1 MKIHVSDESRE
12 AEAESEASGLE
23 KEDVNGVKGNEES
36 KIQMIRDKAVKRWAN
51 KMQKRDGGED
61 TRRSERRGKKARDFK
76 DGTTMQPVAL
86 MEDCLNIQGT
96 WEASNTVCESDTLC
110 DPAVLVSATNSE
122 PHIRNRRLSP
132 GSGNCGGGG
141 GGGCISGGDQQPR
154 QLSPEGD
161 LIAPSHAHAFSF
173 RREKERKGQSHK
185 GRSLRRE
192 SQKGVIRVSERAQ
205 KVNQKE
211 RWVEDSLSLLKPP
224 PAFPVQDSPA
234 KLQPAV
240 SYASKVK
247 AGAASG
253 ALEEDRP
260 AIGVLLQNQWGLS
273 FISEARPVTEGSS
286 THPTAN
292 ALPQPTDAE
301 HSDLQLETVLT
312 VRPPEETPIP
322 LPTFITAPTRPELDE
337 SNGKLLLSCRHL
349 VEALNYHS
357 REWNVICNKQ
367 KKVPKKVVWYKNNQE
382 HPA

>member
-1 MKIHVSDESRE
+1 MHIK
-12 AEAESEASGLE
+12 
-23 KEDVNGVKGNEES
+23 
-36 KIQMIRDKAVKRWAN
+36 
-51 KMQKRDGGED
+51 
-61 TRRSERRGKKARDFK
+61 T
-76 DGTTMQPVAL
+76 
-86 MEDCLNIQGT
+86 GT

-110 DPAVLVSATNSE
+110 DPAVLVAATNSE

-154 QLSPEGD
+154 QLSPEGV
-161 LIAPSHAHAFSF
+161 LIGPGHAHTFSF
-173 RREKERKGQSHK
+173 RREKERKGQQHK

-192 SQKGVIRVSERAQ
+192 SQKGVGRVSERPQ

-253 ALEEDRP
+253 GLEEDRP

-273 FISEARPVTEGSS
+273 FISEASGPRPA
-286 THPTAN
+286 AN
-292 ALPQPTDAE
+292 ALPPQPTDAAQ
-301 HSDLQLETVLT
+301 SADLQFETVLT
-312 VRPPEETPIP
+312 VQPPEDTPVP
-322 LPTFITAPTRPELDE
+322 VATSAPPTTHPEVDA

-349 VEALNYHS
+349 MEALNYHS
-357 REWNVICNKQ
+357 REWNAMCNKQ
-367 KKVPKKVVWYKNNQE
+367 KKVPKKVVWYKETQE

>member
-1 MKIHVSDESRE
+1 MHIK
-12 AEAESEASGLE
+12 
-23 KEDVNGVKGNEES
+23 
-36 KIQMIRDKAVKRWAN
+36 
-51 KMQKRDGGED
+51 
-61 TRRSERRGKKARDFK
+61 T
-76 DGTTMQPVAL
+76 
-86 MEDCLNIQGT
+86 GT

-161 LIAPSHAHAFSF
+161 LIGPGHTHTFSF
-173 RREKERKGQSHK
+173 RREKERKGQQHK

-192 SQKGVIRVSERAQ
+192 SQKGVGRVSERPQ

-273 FISEARPVTEGSS
+273 FISEARPVTEGPS
-286 THPTAN
+286 TRPAAN
-292 ALPQPTDAE
+292 ALPPQPTDAE
-301 HSDLQLETVLT
+301 QSADLQLEAVLA
-312 VRPPEETPIP
+312 VQLHEEAPIP
-322 LPTFITAPTRPELDE
+322 VPTFAAPITRPEVDE

-357 REWNVICNKQ
+357 REWNAICNKQ
-367 KKVPKKVVWYKNNQE
+367 KKVPKKVVWYKNTQE

>member
-1 MKIHVSDESRE
+1 MHIK
-12 AEAESEASGLE
+12 
-23 KEDVNGVKGNEES
+23 
-36 KIQMIRDKAVKRWAN
+36 
-51 KMQKRDGGED
+51 
-61 TRRSERRGKKARDFK
+61 T
-76 DGTTMQPVAL
+76 
-86 MEDCLNIQGT
+86 GT

-161 LIAPSHAHAFSF
+161 LIGPGHTHAFSF
-173 RREKERKGQSHK
+173 RREKERKGQQHK

-192 SQKGVIRVSERAQ
+192 SHKGVSRVSERPQ
-205 KVNQKE
+205 KASQKE

-247 AGAASG
+247 AGAAGG

-273 FISEARPVTEGSS
+273 FISEARPVTEGTSPR
-286 THPTAN
+286 PTAS
-292 ALPQPTDAE
+292 ALPLQPTDAKQSE
-301 HSDLQLETVLT
+301 DLQLDTVLT
-312 VRPPEETPIP
+312 VQAPEETPTP
-322 LPTFITAPTRPELDE
+322 ITTSVTPNTRPEVDE

-349 VEALNYHS
+349 VEALNYHN
-357 REWNVICNKQ
+357 REWNSICNRQ
-367 KKVPKKVVWYKNNQE
+367 KKDPKRIVWYKDTQE

>member
-1 MKIHVSDESRE
+1 MFDCHVNTSLS
-12 AEAESEASGLE
+12 
-23 KEDVNGVKGNEES
+23 
-36 KIQMIRDKAVKRWAN
+36 
-51 KMQKRDGGED
+51 
-61 TRRSERRGKKARDFK
+61 
-76 DGTTMQPVAL
+76 
-86 MEDCLNIQGT
+86 GT

-161 LIAPSHAHAFSF
+161 LIGPGHTHAFSF
-173 RREKERKGQSHK
+173 RRERERKGQQHK
-185 GRSLRRE
+185 GRSLRKE
-192 SQKGVIRVSERAQ
+192 SQKVSRVSERPQ

-286 THPTAN
+286 TRPAAS
-292 ALPQPTDAE
+292 ALTPQPTDAE
-301 HSDLQLETVLT
+301 QSADPQLEAVLT
-312 VRPPEETPIP
+312 VQPPEETPIP
-322 LPTFITAPTRPELDE
+322 AATSITPTTRPEVDQ

-357 REWNVICNKQ
+357 RGEL
-367 KKVPKKVVWYKNNQE
+367 
-382 HPA
+382 

>member
-1 MKIHVSDESRE
+1 MHIKTS
-12 AEAESEASGLE
+12 
-23 KEDVNGVKGNEES
+23 
-36 KIQMIRDKAVKRWAN
+36 
-51 KMQKRDGGED
+51 
-61 TRRSERRGKKARDFK
+61 
-76 DGTTMQPVAL
+76 
-86 MEDCLNIQGT
+86 T

-141 GGGCISGGDQQPR
+141 GGCISVSDQQPR

-161 LIAPSHAHAFSF
+161 LIEPGHTHALTF
-173 RREKERKGQSHK
+173 RREKERKGQQHK

-192 SQKGVIRVSERAQ
+192 SQKGVSRVSDRPQ
-205 KVNQKE
+205 KVHQKE

-273 FISEARPVTEGSS
+273 FISEVRPATEGAS
-286 THPTAN
+286 HRPAAN
-292 ALPQPTDAE
+292 ALPSQPTDT
-301 HSDLQLETVLT
+301 QLETVLT
-312 VRPPEETPIP
+312 AQPPEDTPIP
-322 LPTFITAPTRPELDE
+322 VATSVTPTTRPEVDE

-349 VEALNYHS
+349 MEALNYHS
-357 REWNVICNKQ
+357 REWNATCNKQ
-367 KKVPKKVVWYKNNQE
+367 KKDPKRVVWYKDAQE

>member
-1 MKIHVSDESRE
+1 MHIK
-12 AEAESEASGLE
+12 
-23 KEDVNGVKGNEES
+23 
-36 KIQMIRDKAVKRWAN
+36 
-51 KMQKRDGGED
+51 
-61 TRRSERRGKKARDFK
+61 T
-76 DGTTMQPVAL
+76 
-86 MEDCLNIQGT
+86 GT

-110 DPAVLVSATNSE
+110 DPAVLVAATNSE

-161 LIAPSHAHAFSF
+161 LIAPGHGHTFSF
-173 RREKERKGQSHK
+173 RREKERKGQQHK

-192 SQKGVIRVSERAQ
+192 SQKGVGRVSERPQ
-205 KVNQKE
+205 KVNQKD

-247 AGAASG
+247 AGPASG
-253 ALEEDRP
+253 GLEEDRP

-273 FISEARPVTEGSS
+273 FISEARPATDVSGPRPAAS
-286 THPTAN
+286 
-292 ALPQPTDAE
+292 ALPPQPTDGEQLA
-301 HSDLQLETVLT
+301 DLQFEALLT
-312 VRPPEETPIP
+312 VQPPEDTPTP
-322 LPTFITAPTRPELDE
+322 VTPATRPEVDA

-357 REWNVICNKQ
+357 REWNAICNKQ
-367 KKVPKKVVWYKNNQE
+367 KKVPKKVVWYKDTKE

>member
-1 MKIHVSDESRE
+1 MHIK
-12 AEAESEASGLE
+12 
-23 KEDVNGVKGNEES
+23 
-36 KIQMIRDKAVKRWAN
+36 
-51 KMQKRDGGED
+51 
-61 TRRSERRGKKARDFK
+61 T
-76 DGTTMQPVAL
+76 
-86 MEDCLNIQGT
+86 GT
-96 WEASNTVCESDTLC
+96 WEANNTVCESDTLC

-161 LIAPSHAHAFSF
+161 LIGPGYTHPFSF
-173 RREKERKGQSHK
+173 RREKERKQHK

-192 SQKGVIRVSERAQ
+192 SQKGVSRVSERPQ

-273 FISEARPVTEGSS
+273 FISEARPVTEGSG
-286 THPTAN
+286 TRPTAN
-292 ALPQPTDAE
+292 TLPPQPTDAE
-301 HSDLQLETVLT
+301 QPADPQLDTGLT
-312 VRPPEETPIP
+312 VQLPEETPIP
-322 LPTFITAPTRPELDE
+322 VATSITPTTRPEVDE

-357 REWNVICNKQ
+357 REWNAICNKQ
-367 KKVPKKVVWYKNNQE
+367 KKVPKKVVWYKDTQE

>member
-1 MKIHVSDESRE
+1 M
-12 AEAESEASGLE
+12 L
-23 KEDVNGVKGNEES
+23 
-36 KIQMIRDKAVKRWAN
+36 
-51 KMQKRDGGED
+51 
-61 TRRSERRGKKARDFK
+61 
-76 DGTTMQPVAL
+76 TTFS
-86 MEDCLNIQGT
+86 GT

-110 DPAVLVSATNSE
+110 DPAVLVSANNPE

-141 GGGCISGGDQQPR
+141 GGGCISGGDQHPR

-161 LIAPSHAHAFSF
+161 LVGASHTHAFSF
-173 RREKERKGQSHK
+173 RREKERKGQQHK

-192 SQKGVIRVSERAQ
+192 SQKVGRASERPQ

-247 AGAASG
+247 SGAAGG

-273 FISEARPVTEGSS
+273 FISEARPAAEGPDAHPAEPTE
-286 THPTAN
+286 A
-292 ALPQPTDAE
+292 D
-301 HSDLQLETVLT
+301 HSDDIQFQTVVT
-312 VRPPEETPIP
+312 MQPPEETPNP
-322 LPTFITAPTRPELDE
+322 VTTSATRPEIDE

-357 REWNVICNKQ
+357 RGERC
-367 KKVPKKVVWYKNNQE
+367 VPDQIVMSCLWVYF
-382 HPA
+382 

>member
-1 MKIHVSDESRE
+1 MHIK
-12 AEAESEASGLE
+12 
-23 KEDVNGVKGNEES
+23 
-36 KIQMIRDKAVKRWAN
+36 
-51 KMQKRDGGED
+51 
-61 TRRSERRGKKARDFK
+61 T
-76 DGTTMQPVAL
+76 
-86 MEDCLNIQGT
+86 GT
-96 WEASNTVCESDTLC
+96 WEANNTVCESDTLC

-161 LIAPSHAHAFSF
+161 LIGPGHTHGFTF
-173 RREKERKGQSHK
+173 RREKERKGQQHK

-192 SQKGVIRVSERAQ
+192 SQKGVSRVSERPQ
-205 KVNQKE
+205 KVHQKE

-247 AGAASG
+247 AGAAGG

-286 THPTAN
+286 PRPTAN
-292 ALPQPTDAE
+292 TLPPQPTDANQSE
-301 HSDLQLETVLT
+301 DLQLDTSLT
-312 VRPPEETPIP
+312 VQVPEETSVTTSVTPN
-322 LPTFITAPTRPELDE
+322 TRPEVDE

-349 VEALNYHS
+349 VEALNYHN
-357 REWNVICNKQ
+357 REWNAMCNRQ
-367 KKVPKKVVWYKNNQE
+367 KRDPKRIVWYKDTQE

>member
-1 MKIHVSDESRE
+1 MHIK
-12 AEAESEASGLE
+12 
-23 KEDVNGVKGNEES
+23 
-36 KIQMIRDKAVKRWAN
+36 
-51 KMQKRDGGED
+51 
-61 TRRSERRGKKARDFK
+61 T
-76 DGTTMQPVAL
+76 
-86 MEDCLNIQGT
+86 GT

-110 DPAVLVSATNSE
+110 DPAVLVSAANSE

-161 LIAPSHAHAFSF
+161 LIGPGHTHAFSF
-173 RREKERKGQSHK
+173 RREKERKQHK

-192 SQKGVIRVSERAQ
+192 SQKGVSRVSERPQ

-253 ALEEDRP
+253 TLEEDRP

-286 THPTAN
+286 TRPTAN
-292 ALPQPTDAE
+292 TLPPQPTDAE
-301 HSDLQLETVLT
+301 QPADLQLEAVLT
-312 VRPPEETPIP
+312 VQSPEETPIP
-322 LPTFITAPTRPELDE
+322 VATSVTPITRPEVDE

-357 REWNVICNKQ
+357 REWNAICNKQ
-367 KKVPKKVVWYKNNQE
+367 KKVPKKVVWYKDTQE

>member
-1 MKIHVSDESRE
+1 MHIK
-12 AEAESEASGLE
+12 
-23 KEDVNGVKGNEES
+23 
-36 KIQMIRDKAVKRWAN
+36 
-51 KMQKRDGGED
+51 
-61 TRRSERRGKKARDFK
+61 T
-76 DGTTMQPVAL
+76 
-86 MEDCLNIQGT
+86 GT
-96 WEASNTVCESDTLC
+96 WEASNTVCEPDGLC
-110 DPAVLVSATNSE
+110 DQAVLVSAANSE

-141 GGGCISGGDQQPR
+141 GGGCMSGGDQLPR
-154 QLSPEGD
+154 QLSPDRD
-161 LIAPSHAHAFSF
+161 LIGPSHAFSF
-173 RREKERKGQSHK
+173 RREKERKGQQHK

-192 SQKGVIRVSERAQ
+192 SQKGVGRVSERPH

-260 AIGVLLQNQWGLS
+260 AIGMLLQNQWEVSTSL
-273 FISEARPVTEGSS
+273 IPVTR
-286 THPTAN
+286 
-292 ALPQPTDAE
+292 AE
-301 HSDLQLETVLT
+301 V
-312 VRPPEETPIP
+312 
-322 LPTFITAPTRPELDE
+322 DE

-349 VEALNYHS
+349 VEALSYHS
-357 REWNVICNKQ
+357 KD
-367 KKVPKKVVWYKNNQE
+367 PKRVVWYKDTKE

>member
-1 MKIHVSDESRE
+1 MR
-12 AEAESEASGLE
+12 
-23 KEDVNGVKGNEES
+23 
-36 KIQMIRDKAVKRWAN
+36 
-51 KMQKRDGGED
+51 
-61 TRRSERRGKKARDFK
+61 
-76 DGTTMQPVAL
+76 
-86 MEDCLNIQGT
+86 CLTDNTSLSGT

-161 LIAPSHAHAFSF
+161 LIGPGHTHFSF
-173 RREKERKGQSHK
+173 RRERDRKGHQHK
-185 GRSLRRE
+185 GRSLRKE
-192 SQKGVIRVSERAQ
+192 SQKGVSRVSERPQ

-247 AGAASG
+247 AGATSG

-286 THPTAN
+286 THPADG
-292 ALPQPTDAE
+292 ALPPQPTDAE
-301 HSDLQLETVLT
+301 QSAEPQLEAVLT
-312 VRPPEETPIP
+312 VQPPEETPISVTTSIT
-322 LPTFITAPTRPELDE
+322 PTTRPEVDQ

-357 REWNVICNKQ
+357 REWNAICNRQ
-367 KKVPKKVVWYKNNQE
+367 KKVPKKVVWYKDTQE

>member
-1 MKIHVSDESRE
+1 MHIKTSS
-12 AEAESEASGLE
+12 
-23 KEDVNGVKGNEES
+23 
-36 KIQMIRDKAVKRWAN
+36 
-51 KMQKRDGGED
+51 
-61 TRRSERRGKKARDFK
+61 
-76 DGTTMQPVAL
+76 
-86 MEDCLNIQGT
+86 

-154 QLSPEGD
+154 QRSPEGE
-161 LIAPSHAHAFSF
+161 LIGAGHTHALTF
-173 RREKERKGQSHK
+173 RREKERRGQQHK

-192 SQKGVIRVSERAQ
+192 SQKGVSRVSERPQ
-205 KVNQKE
+205 KGIQKE
-211 RWVEDSLSLLKPP
+211 RWVEDGLSLLKPP

-247 AGAASG
+247 VKAGAASG
-253 ALEEDRP
+253 TLEEDRP

-273 FISEARPVTEGSS
+273 FISEARPATEGPS
-286 THPTAN
+286 TRPATN
-292 ALPQPTDAE
+292 ALPPQPTDAE
-301 HSDLQLETVLT
+301 QSAELTFETVLT
-312 VRPPEETPIP
+312 IQPPEETPIP
-322 LPTFITAPTRPELDE
+322 VATSIIPPTRPEVDE

-357 REWNVICNKQ
+357 REWNAICNKQ
-367 KKVPKKVVWYKNNQE
+367 KKVPKKVVWYKETRE